1 MPKTD
6 GYRTKQNILKISEKL
21 FSEKGYDG
29 TSVDEIANLCNIN
42 KATVYYHFKSKEEIL
57 DSVMHSILDE
67 AKKMVN
73 TSIDEMHS
81 NPDVKSIRS
90 YIEALINFLAG
101 KKRLVSIIIM
111 ESLKSKNKLD
121 LLFKCADLII
131 DHEKDGVYQNLSKHS
146 EFPFKNKSEYLVY
159 EFFTGFIPIIMYI
172 VLEDKWSEYY
182 DCKKDK
188 MIEYFVE
195 AFERSHMSIHK
206 EK

>member
-1 MPKTD
+1 MPKTN
-6 GYRTKQNILKISEKL
+6 GYITKENILKISEKL

-29 TSVDEIANLCNIN
+29 TSVDEIATLCKIN

-73 TSIDEMHS
+73 TSIYEMHN
-81 NPDVKSIRS
+81 NPNVKSIRS

-131 DHEKDGVYQNLSKHS
+131 DHENDGVYQNLIEHN
-146 EFPFKNKSEYLVY
+146 EFPFDNKNEYLVY

-195 AFERSHMSIHK
+195 SFERSHMSVHK